1 MNTILVM
8 KYITHVLD
16 KNLGIPVLSSREQNL
31 DNDINEFLEKNISK
45 MLNDQSMKNAV
56 FLDNS
61 KVKLLCEK
69 IMSNELK
76 DFNSI
81 TTEIAMDL
89 FQIIEQDLEI
99 PSGDLICCLFLLNDI
114 MHIALLKLNYRHS
127 YTHFVDKDR
136 VVQIVKNKVTFP
148 NESQKLDEWVII
160 NLKDLNIRLIEKKCT
175 KNKEYF
181 EYFSK
186 KFLQCKTE
194 ISSKEK
200 LKIFNTINDEF
211 SKKYFNNEI
220 KEDLKMK
227 KIIFESIDNNCA
239 VKIDELAEKVF
250 SENEEVKN
258 NYINEFKDR
267 GIDNSTLIESETIK
281 KSFKMQ
287 KIKTDSGIEINL
299 PFDIYND
306 KDKVEFNN
314 NVDGTISIVLK
325 NISKII
331 SK

>member
-1 MNTILVM
+1 MNTILVK

-16 KNLGIPVLSSREQNL
+16 KNMGIPVLSSKEQNL

-45 MLNDQSMKNAV
+45 MLNDQSVKNAV
-56 FLDNS
+56 FLNDS
-61 KVKLLCEK
+61 KTKLLCEK
-69 IMSNELK
+69 IMSNDIK
-76 DFNSI
+76 DFNLI
-81 TTEIAMDL
+81 TTEIAMNL

-99 PSGDLICCLFLLNDI
+99 PSGDLVCCLFLLNDT
-114 MHIALLKLNYRHS
+114 MYLALLKLNYRHS
-127 YTHFVDKDR
+127 YTHFIDKDR
-136 VVQIVKNKVTFP
+136 VVQIIKNKVTFL
-148 NESQKLDEWVII
+148 NESQKLDEGAII
-160 NLKDLNIRLIEKKCT
+160 NLKDLSIKLIEKKCT

-194 ISSKEK
+194 ISNKEK
-200 LKIFNTINDEF
+200 LKIFNKINDEF
-211 SKKYFNNEI
+211 SKKYFNSEI
-220 KEDLKMK
+220 VEDLKMK
-227 KIIFESIDNNCA
+227 KIILDSIDDNSDL
-239 VKIDELAEKVF
+239 KIDELAEKVF

-258 NYINEFKDR
+258 DYINEFKNK
-267 GIDNSTLIESETIK
+267 GIYNTTLIESETIK

-287 KIKTDSGIEINL
+287 KVKTDSGIEINL

-306 KDKVEFNN
+306 KDKIEFNN